1 MKMKTINIFNILVIE
16 FDKLT
21 GIEQKYMLEKTF
33 NDYDKALEY
42 IEKTLPN
49 YLKTDEFTSF
59 NFDIM

>member
-21 GIEQKYMLEKTF
+21 GIEVKYMLEKTF

-49 YLKTDEFTSF
+49 YFKSNENTSF

>member
-49 YLKTDEFTSF
+49 YFKSNENTSF